1 MLRIFLKQ
9 KFAESSSNILEILLY
24 DYWNLSKDQH
34 LLVPNHTLLTQKQL
48 FH

>member
-9 KFAESSSNILEILLY
+9 KFVECSPNILEILLY

-34 LLVPNHTLLTQKQL
+34 LLLSNHALLTQKQL